1 MNKTTIMNNVVPKE
15 TLRPIQQNVL
25 NILSNHLKQSF
36 GPMGSNSVIKK
47 ENALNVYTKDGHT
60 ILKNIYFHGIIEQSI
75 KDDIESITRHIVTTV
90 GDGTTSAVMLS
101 ALIFDAI
108 NRVTEENDVPPT
120 HVLDMFKKAIDN
132 ICSRIRKASKEC
144 DLKDIYDICMIS
156 TNGNEFISKTIAD
169 IYEEAGMEVFID
181 VLAAIDENT
190 TVKTYDGMSINTGFA
205 DSAFITDTKK
215 NEAVVDNP
223 RIYFFRDPIDT
234 KEMAML
240 FDAIISKNIMTPY
253 NKERA
258 GKTDEQIIPTVI
270 VAPKLSRDMSSLMN
284 SITEFMGRMPAGQKL
299 PLLVITDY
307 HQAEEIEDICLLTGG
322 KFIKKYID
330 PAIMEQDIERGD
342 CPTPDTI
349 QDFCGYCDQVVSGS
363 FKSSFINP
371 TNMKDE
377 NGEYTYTYTNLLNF
391 LETELSRA
399 RENGEDAHVVGTMKR
414 RIHALK
420 SNLVELSVGGISASD
435 RDALR
440 DLVEDAVLNCR
451 SAALNGV
458 GFGANFMAYKASC
471 DCLASA
477 LSKIASNTETEAELL
492 DRKIEKEIYSL
503 IFGAYGNISKTL
515 YSTCTGTED
524 EADKIAAESIENGC
538 PYNIRTKKFDSK
550 VKSSI
555 ESDII
560 VLETV
565 SKIIGLMATCNQFI
579 VPSPM
584 HNVYVDD

>member
-25 NILSNHLKQSF
+25 NILSDHLKQSF

-108 NRVTEENDVPPT
+108 NRVTEENNVPPA

-132 ICSRIRKASKEC
+132 IVYNIKEDSKEC
-144 DLKDIYDICMIS
+144 TLDDIYDICMIS
-156 TNGNEFISKTIAD
+156 TNGNEFISETIRD
-169 IYEEAGMEVFID
+169 IYKESGMEVFID

-205 DSAFITDTKK
+205 DSAFITDAKK

-253 NKERA
+253 NKMQKGIA
-258 GKTDEQIIPTVI
+258 DDEVIPTVI
-270 VAPKLSRDMSSLMN
+270 VAPKLSRDMSYLMN

-299 PLLVITDY
+299 PLLVVTDY
-307 HQAEEIEDICLLTGG
+307 HQTEEIEDICLLTGG

-349 QDFCGYCDQVVSGS
+349 QDFCGYCDTVVSGS
-363 FKSSFINP
+363 FKTSFINP
-371 TNMKDE
+371 MNMKDE
-377 NGEYTYTYTNLLNF
+377 NGEYTNTYTNLLNF
-391 LETELSRA
+391 LETELARA

-458 GFGANFMAYKASC
+458 GYGANFMAYNSSFKGLTSV
-471 DCLASA
+471 LADAPSDD
-477 LSKIASNTETEAELL
+477 ETEDELL
-492 DRKIEKEIYSL
+492 EHKIEREIYSL
-503 IFGAYGNISKTL
+503 IFGAYGKISMTL
-515 YSTCTGTED
+515 YSTCTANID
-524 EADKIAAESIENGC
+524 DADAISAKSLEVGC
-538 PYNIRTKKFDSK
+538 PYNIRTKEYDGK

-560 VLETV
+560 ILETV

-584 HNVYVDD
+584 HNVYVD

>member
-25 NILSNHLKQSF
+25 NILSDHLKQSF

-108 NRVTEENDVPPT
+108 NRVTEENNVPPA

-132 ICSRIRKASKEC
+132 IVCDIKKDSKEC
-144 DLKDIYDICMIS
+144 TLSDIYDICMIS
-156 TNGNEFISKTIAD
+156 TNGNEFISQTITD
-169 IYEEAGMEVFID
+169 IYKESGMEVFID

-253 NKERA
+253 NKMQK
-258 GKTDEQIIPTVI
+258 GISDDEVIPTVI

-299 PLLVITDY
+299 PLLVVTDY
-307 HQAEEIEDICLLTGG
+307 HQTEEIEDICLLTGG

-349 QDFCGYCDQVVSGS
+349 QDFCGYCDTVVSGS
-363 FKSSFINP
+363 FKTSFINP
-371 TNMKDE
+371 MNMKDD
-377 NGEYTYTYTNLLNF
+377 NGKYTNTYTNLLNF
-391 LETELSRA
+391 LETELARA

-458 GFGANFMAYKASC
+458 GYGANFMAYNSSFKGLTSV
-471 DCLASA
+471 LADVPSDD
-477 LSKIASNTETEAELL
+477 ETEDELL
-492 DRKIEKEIYSL
+492 EHKIEREIYSL
-503 IFGAYGNISKTL
+503 IFGAYGKISMTL
-515 YSTCTGTED
+515 YSTCTANID
-524 EADKIAAESIENGC
+524 DADAISAKSLEVGC
-538 PYNIRTKKFDSK
+538 PYNIRTKEYDGK

-560 VLETV
+560 ILETV

-584 HNVYVDD
+584 HNVYVD